1 MEDQQRTLHVCCH
14 VSLILYFNRQIC
26 PKQTCPVTTSLF
38 HQHYKTD
45 SVDRPLPCC
54 HPSSPL
60 HPHPCSAP
68 CSLPAPESCSRW
80 TAVCSLMFWN
90 RAWSQRPRSFCCLAG
105 SVKFEKKAGSCFAPS
120 LGLGRGCEPF
130 GPVRGVDP
138 AAFPA
143 PVWLLL
149 L

>member
-54 HPSSPL
+54 PPSSPL

-68 CSLPAPESCSRW
+68 CSLPALVPCSRW
-80 TAVCSLMFWN
+80 TAVCSPMFWN
-90 RAWSQRPRSFCCLAG
+90 RASSQRPTSFCCPAG
-105 SVKFEKKAGSCFAPS
+105 SVRFERKAGSCFELS
-120 LGLGRGCEPF
+120 LGLGRGCEPCE
-130 GPVRGVDP
+130 PVRDVDP
-138 AAFPA
+138 GAFLD
-143 PVWLLL
+143 PVLQLLP
-149 L
+149 